1 MNNHTTARSTSTSQT
16 RTRTP
21 TRTKL
26 LLLSAGCIGLVW
38 LAGCGRDADEQSVS
52 DASILLTAMNSGSGT
67 PTPEAV
73 ANKTYNEVISLLQA
87 IAGSDGAL
95 AADAAVLV
103 AEAQHGLAVQATE
116 RAADLL
122 HQAQL
127 SQSGIRAQLRS
138 WQMHSA
144 AADAAASYDAAPELA
159 ELDRG
164 TRQRQDQAETARK
177 HKAGIES
184 EIAGLLG
191 QVTDRMSKSAGL
203 RNQAGTL
210 RLEIARVSET
220 EGLRLTE
227 QIRVLSRQA
236 DKIEFRARELK
247 VQADRLNLDLHA
259 AEVEIDKFTR
269 QIELLGQSRSAVQIR
284 AAAAQDHAARA
295 RADAQRAAVEIAA
308 KVDTDDT
315 ALTPFME
322 SQVAETVQ
330 EAVGGFTTSA
340 ATARKAVSTRKSSAQ
355 LTIGQAQQS
364 LADMQWTH
372 ALGLDSYAQLME
384 ELAAAS
390 PALPA
395 AAEYASRAQAA
406 RQQAAGAKQAAFDG
420 YQAAKSAYNGA
431 GASGSARDGLNAVGE
446 RLDRISQVV
455 GKGLVDADT
464 LDNLTT
470 PDAADNAAP
479 PAEDN
484 TAPSAANAGDTPHT
498 GDADAQLRAALS
510 DTMQAIVDGRLT
522 DAFEFVAPA
531 GDTEAAMLT
540 TMKPMFAASD
550 RLDRATQAS
559 FGERFSVWSANDP
572 QTQVAAG
579 GIMPSFGPTPADL
592 RDIDVD
598 TLDIRIEGDQAILLT
613 GNSNF
618 PQLNFRRESG
628 EWKLVFDSSM
638 LGAQIPAGTDPN
650 LILAQMTPMF
660 EGITGLFDETTAKVE
675 SGDLKSNQA
684 VGATIQAQMMQVI
697 MKAMQPPPPPG
708 GG

>member
-1 MNNHTTARSTSTSQT
+1 MSNHTTARSTSTPQT
-16 RTRTP
+16 R

-38 LAGCGRDADEQSVS
+38 LAGCGRDADEQSIS

-73 ANKTYNEVISLLQA
+73 ANKTYNEVISSLQSLA
-87 IAGSDGAL
+87 SSDAAL
-95 AADAAVLV
+95 AADAAILV

-127 SQSGIRAQLRS
+127 SQSSIRAQLRA

-164 TRQRQDQAETARK
+164 TRQRQDQAEAARK
-177 HKAGIES
+177 QKAEIES

-203 RNQAGTL
+203 RQQAGTL

-227 QIRVLSRQA
+227 QIRDLSRQA

-330 EAVGGFTTSA
+330 EAVRGFTTSA
-340 ATARKAVSTRKSSAQ
+340 ATARKAVSTRKNSAQ

-395 AAEYASRAQAA
+395 AAEYASRAQTA
-406 RQQAAGAKQAAFDG
+406 RQQAADAKQAAFDG

-431 GASGSARDGLNAVGE
+431 GASGSARDGLNAVGD

-455 GKGLVDADT
+455 GKGLVDAAT
-464 LDNLTT
+464 LDSLTGPET
-470 PDAADNAAP
+470 NADDSSSQQAS
-479 PAEDN
+479 EDH
-484 TAPSAANAGDTPHT
+484 DTPHADA
-498 GDADAQLRAALS
+498 GDPAAQLRAALS
-510 DTMQAIVDGRLT
+510 DTMQSIVDGRLT
-522 DAFEFVAPA
+522 NAFEFVVPA
-531 GDTEAAMLT
+531 GDTEAAMLAAI
-540 TMKPMFAASD
+540 KPMLGASD

-559 FGERFSVWSANDP
+559 FGERFSMWSANDP
-572 QTQVAAG
+572 QMQAAAG
-579 GIMPSFGPTPADL
+579 MAPSFGPTPADV
-592 RDIDVD
+592 RDVD
-598 TLDIRIEGDQAILLT
+598 VNTLDIRVQGDQAILLT
-613 GNSNF
+613 GDNNM
-618 PQLNFRRESG
+618 PQLNFRRDNG
-628 EWKLVFDSSM
+628 EWKLVFDLGM
-638 LGAQIPAGTDPN
+638 LGAQVPAGTDP
-650 LILAQMTPMF
+650 AQMVGQMTPMF
-660 EGITGLFDETTAKVE
+660 EGIAALLDDTTAKVE

-697 MKAMQPPPPPG
+697 MKAMQPPQPQG